1 MIRLRE
7 VHGKSWC
14 KPQMPQPQPRAADVL
29 WAKWPP
35 QKSTNLNRVASHF
48 EWHNTPMEG
57 GGTTLGDEWFVLIV
71 HAPNIDDW
79 ASYFE
84 LRTSVEPNHGV
95 DGFPL
100 ETGSTEWVST
110 VTFHWVL
117 FENQNAFQA
126 YCNLPMH
133 FSTHVPFSKNRSDSL
148 MFAEGIWEICLVG
161 YMMFSWGYLM
171 MVLGFPWRLQN
182 GDVLACLR
190 GRCACGASVF
200 SARWKSAHWLGQTFF
215 HKLGT
220 ILLCIGGYEWYQTS
234 SRVNEMYQAD
244 PTSWWLEGPCLHWP
258 SSGHVTLPTCRGC
271 VFFQQLG
278 KTHATHCRSLSFQ
291 SMLMFG
297 EFLAQCQFLLFS

>member
-14 KPQMPQPQPRAADVL
+14 KPQMPQSQPRAADVL

-35 QKSTNLNRVASHF
+35 QKSTNLNSGLNSVASHF

-57 GGTTLGDEWFVLIV
+57 GGITLGDEWFVLIV
-71 HAPNIDDW
+71 QAPNIDDW

-100 ETGSTEWVST
+100 ETRVQNGFLQWCFTEFCSKIRI
-110 VTFHWVL
+110 L
-117 FENQNAFQA
+117 FKLIVI
-126 YCNLPMH
+126 YPSH
-133 FSTHVPFSKNRSDSL
+133 FSTHVPFSKNGSDSL

-161 YMMFSWGYLM
+161 YMMFSWGFLM

-190 GRCACGASVF
+190 GRCACGASV
-200 SARWKSAHWLGQTFF
+200 
-215 HKLGT
+215 
-220 ILLCIGGYEWYQTS
+220 
-234 SRVNEMYQAD
+234 
-244 PTSWWLEGPCLHWP
+244 
-258 SSGHVTLPTCRGC
+258 
-271 VFFQQLG
+271 
-278 KTHATHCRSLSFQ
+278 
-291 SMLMFG
+291 
-297 EFLAQCQFLLFS
+297 